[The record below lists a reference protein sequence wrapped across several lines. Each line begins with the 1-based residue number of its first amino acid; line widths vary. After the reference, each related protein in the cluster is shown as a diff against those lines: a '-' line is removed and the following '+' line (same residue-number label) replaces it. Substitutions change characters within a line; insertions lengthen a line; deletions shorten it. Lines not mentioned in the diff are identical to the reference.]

1 MNFILLSII
10 GALIMLDK
18 YAFGEFGISQPIIAG
33 TIIGMLCGDI
43 QSGIFIG
50 AMLQLIFLVGLP
62 IGKDIPPDGQAA
74 GIVGTGSYFLLRVT
88 NLAGHALC
96 LALIL
101 ALISAII
108 GGALEIIARRRN
120 ERFFHLFMRKGKHL
134 FIYHFFGL
142 IPAFLKNFIL
152 ILPIFLLANYLI
164 IPRQFPELSRDLL
177 TIIALSIGF
186 ANAIYLFL
194 KKSTVVYVILGALCG
209 LALLVF

>member
-1 MNFILLSII
+1 MNFILLSIV
-10 GALIMLDK
+10 GAVIMLDK

-33 TIIGMLCGDI
+33 TIIGALFGDI

-74 GIVGTGSYFLLRVT
+74 GVIGTGSYFLLRIM
-88 NLAGHALC
+88 NQPGHALC

-108 GGALEIIARRRN
+108 GGAMEVIARRRN
-120 ERFFHLFMRKGKHL
+120 ERLYHLFMRKEKHL
-134 FIYHFFGL
+134 YLYHFFGF

-152 ILPIFLLANYLI
+152 ILPIFLLANYLR
-164 IPRQFPELSRDLL
+164 IPQQFPQLSRELL
-177 TIIALSIGF
+177 TIIGLSVGF
-186 ANAIYLFL
+186 ANAIYLFF
-194 KKSTVVYVILGALCG
+194 KKTTVVYVILGALCG